1 MSSIVFGVTDPQPKK
16 CLTCK
21 PGAKPR
27 WHWTGSEYVCLSCY
41 KGNPLVLLY
50 GAGPE
55 DRQCR
60 DCAHLAGIAYAHT
73 VFKCRLRAN
82 LTHGAATDQKKTWPA
97 CAKFEPREGDIPIYD
112 GRG

>member
-21 PGAKPR
+21 PGQKPR
-27 WHWTGSEYVCLSCY
+27 WHWTGSEYVCLACY
-41 KGNPLVLLY
+41 KGNPCVLLY

-55 DRQCR
+55 DKQCR
-60 DCAHLAGIAYAHT
+60 DCVAFIGIAQASTVYRCRRRDNTSVAHP
-73 VFKCRLRAN
+73 
-82 LTHGAATDQKKTWPA
+82 DQKKTWPA
-97 CAKFEPREGDIPIYD
+97 CAKFEQRTGDIPLYD